1 MLKGTG
7 GAAINTETDYLTSVL
22 DDEKILFK
30 FKDLGLGSGKV
41 VDILKMIIRD
51 ELLSEYDFDT
61 LKPDAKGVYR
71 IWVPDPK
78 VPSGKKRLY
87 AKNIDNL
94 KEKVYQHLKGV
105 PGSKANQTFK
115 YVFEEAQ
122 RYELTNTT
130 PERQIS
136 RNNTV
141 ARNNAFYKR
150 FFDGTDFEKIPISLI
165 SVRDLDTFIRETM
178 KKFRFTKSSRNALRT
193 IINLV
198 FKRAL
203 YMEWIPDNIAAKII
217 WKDYDRFLCSTAPI
231 SKRAFTDEE
240 IGKMIKQDRERQEKD
255 PSFITPYAH
264 EFQTI
269 TAFRRGE
276 ICPLRWEDVDFERG
290 TIYVHQ
296 EQLEDRLNNHEL
308 YIADYTKTHKDRE
321 YPIADQ
327 EEAFLR
333 KLWRVHEQYYPNSPF
348 LFPADTPNGCI
359 TCQAVMG
366 YHRRLCEGLDIPMS
380 NEYRRGPHA
389 FRRTRITDV
398 VNATGGNM
406 MLAAQMYGNSPETI
420 RNNYYTQ
427 DSIEKQRAALN
438 MRKVL

>member
-1 MLKGTG
+1 M
-7 GAAINTETDYLTSVL
+7 TSVH

-41 VDILKMIIRD
+41 VDILKMIIKD

-71 IWVPDPK
+71 IWVKDPK
-78 VPSGKKRLY
+78 APSGKKRLY

-141 ARNNAFYKR
+141 SRNNSFYKR
-150 FFDGTDFEKIPISLI
+150 YFDGTEFEKTPISLI
-165 SVRDLDTFIRETM
+165 SVRMLDTFIRETM
-178 KKFRFTKSSRNALRT
+178 KKIKFTVSSRNALRT

-198 FKRAL
+198 FKRAM
-203 YMEWIPDNIAAKII
+203 YMEWIHENPAAKLI
-217 WKDYDRFLCSTAPI
+217 WKDYDRFLYATAPI
-231 SKRAFTDEE
+231 SKRAFTDSE
-240 IGKMIKQDRERQEKD
+240 ISRMISADRERQKKD
-255 PSFITPYAH
+255 PAFITPYAH

-276 ICPLRWEDVDFERG
+276 ICPLLWEDVDFERG

-296 EQLEDRLNNHEL
+296 ELLDDRMNSHEQH
-308 YIADYTKTHKDRE
+308 IVDYTKTHKDRE

-327 EEAFLR
+327 EEAFLK
-333 KLWRVHEQYYPNSPF
+333 KLYAVHEKYYPDSPF

-359 TCQAVMG
+359 SVQAVMG
-366 YHRRLCEGLDIPMS
+366 YHRRLCERLDIPMS

-389 FRRTRITDV
+389 FRRTRITDI
-398 VNATGGNM
+398 VNATGGNT

-420 RNNYYTQ
+420 RKNYYTQ
-427 DSIEKQRAALN
+427 DSIDKQRAALN
-438 MRKVL
+438 LRKVL

>member
-1 MLKGTG
+1 M
-7 GAAINTETDYLTSVL
+7 TSVL
-22 DDEKILFK
+22 DDERMFFK

-41 VDILKMIIRD
+41 VDVLKMIIRD

-61 LKPDAKGVYR
+61 LKPDAKGLYR
-71 IWVPDPK
+71 ISVKDPK
-78 VPSGKKRLY
+78 SPSGKKRLY

-94 KEKVYQHLKGV
+94 KEKVYQHMKDV

-115 YVFEEAQ
+115 FVFEEAQ

-141 ARNNAFYKR
+141 SRNNSFYKR
-150 FFDGTDFEKIPISLI
+150 YFEGTDFENMPVSLI

-178 KKFRFTKSSRNALRT
+178 KKFRFTRSSRNALRT

-203 YMEWIPDNIAAKII
+203 YMDWIDTNNAAKLI
-217 WKDYDRFLCSTAPI
+217 WKDYDRFLYATAPI
-231 SKRAFTDEE
+231 SKRAYSDEE
-240 IGKMIKQDRERQEKD
+240 ISRMIALDRERQKKD
-255 PSFITPYAH
+255 PAFITPYAH

-276 ICPLRWEDVDFERG
+276 ICPLLWEDVDFERG
-290 TIYVHQ
+290 VIYVHR
-296 EQLEDRLNNHEL
+296 ELLDDRLNKHEQC
-308 YIADYTKTHKDRE
+308 IVEYTKTHKERE

-327 EEAFLR
+327 EEEFLQ
-333 KLWRVHEQYYPNSPF
+333 KLLLVHEQYYPDSPF

-359 TCQAVMG
+359 SVQAVMG
-366 YHRRLCEGLDIPMS
+366 YHRKLCDKLNIPMS

-398 VNATGGNM
+398 VNATGGNVV
-406 MLAAQMYGNSPETI
+406 LAALMYGNSPETI
-420 RNNYYTQ
+420 RKNYYTQ
-427 DSIEKQRAALN
+427 DSIEHQRAALN
-438 MRKVL
+438 LRKVL